1 VTLEA
6 AEKAPTSSRRPAW
19 RVSWASSS
27 SRSTWP
33 SPSSPTAT
41 TSAGDSRQGSRF
53 GVVLV
58 GAHEHHRPV
67 AGRAGPAVQLQ
78 QADQLGHGRRRP
90 RPAEDDQVLCGP
102 AHGLVDH
109 LAGLLAQPRRVV
121 SGARALGVGVGV
133 PGQDPVADGVLDEA
147 QGPARG
153 GPVGVGDAPR
163 PVGPGQHLAVADDR
177 RPDPLHQGGRR
188 VGAGAFPL
196 GQVDGRHGAPLVS
209 RSPVAAAPGPSARRQ
224 GRPPAG

>member
-1 VTLEA
+1 VA
-6 AEKAPTSSRRPAW
+6 VQQGGQA
-19 RVSWASSS
+19 VGVGQD
-27 SRSTWP
+27 
-33 SPSSPTAT
+33 
-41 TSAGDSRQGSRF
+41 AGDVGGGREGADQQPPASVAGQLGLQLVQVDLAVAVLADGDDLGGRLAPGEQV

-147 QGPARG
+147 QG
-153 GPVGVGDAPR
+153 R
-163 PVGPGQHLAVADDR
+163 PEAV
-177 RPDPLHQGGRR
+177 Q
-188 VGAGAFPL
+188 
-196 GQVDGRHGAPLVS
+196 
-209 RSPVAAAPGPSARRQ
+209 SA
-224 GRPPAG
+224 